1 MVIYNCSEGRNKQK
15 NGKATHDKP
24 EREYT
29 MKKSSYEAIYTALT
43 AINYDNTEVMEDLM
57 KEINRGA
64 EAKARKANEYEQA
77 KAIVL
82 GTIQMAGKPVTVA
95 EIFES
100 CENELPDGFT
110 KNKVGYG
117 LTHYWTDEV
126 IKTEG
131 KVNSYSLRA

>member
-15 NGKATHDKP
+15 NGKDTHDKP
-24 EREYT
+24 EREYI